1 MRKCSAVTV
10 VVLRVVDMRK
20 IERYP
25 PSITNRTEIH
35 RFRVRVQ
42 KVYQHVDEDV
52 TVIQQ
57 DSLQEAKTEIK

>member
-1 MRKCSAVTV
+1 
-10 VVLRVVDMRK
+10 MRK

-25 PSITNRTEIH
+25 PSITNRTEIL

-42 KVYQHVDEDV
+42 KVYEHVDEDV
-52 TVIQQ
+52 TGSQQ